1 MFGQVLIHSIVG
13 RVDPVEVWSRETQ
26 DPGGREG
33 FPAAAQE
40 IQPLLE
46 RKVLEEVLG
55 VDSLDIFE
63 GQPLPD
69 VENSVHARQ
78 RLVVDVQPPS
88 KPPLPPPDPASRT
101 SSGSLELSL
110 LPNRP

>member
-78 RLVVDVQPPS
+78 RLVVDVDPS
-88 KPPLPPPDPASRT
+88 WNRFLAASDMKTRP
-101 SSGSLELSL
+101 SRDSLELHF
-110 LPNRP
+110 